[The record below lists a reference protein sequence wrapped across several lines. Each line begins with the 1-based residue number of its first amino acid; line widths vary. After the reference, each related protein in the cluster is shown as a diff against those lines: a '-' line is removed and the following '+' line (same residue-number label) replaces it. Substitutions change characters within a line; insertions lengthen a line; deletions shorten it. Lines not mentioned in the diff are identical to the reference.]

1 MLYAPTKF
9 YEENPKAY
17 AAVLKA
23 LQSAI
28 DFINADK
35 KAAAEV
41 FLKSDEGKG
50 WKLEGLM
57 EIMNDPDVRFTTS
70 PENVMKYANFM
81 ADVGSIKNRPKAW
94 HDMFFPDIHGVP
106 GN

>member
-9 YEENPKAY
+9 HDENPKAY

-23 LQSAI
+23 LQAAI

-41 FLKSDEGKG
+41 FLQSEEGRG
-50 WKLEGLM
+50 WKLEDLM
-57 EIMNDPDVRFTTS
+57 EVLNDPEVHFTTA
-70 PENVMKYANFM
+70 PESLMTYANFM
-81 ADVGSIKNRPKAW
+81 ADVGSIKQRPAKW
-94 HDMFFPDIHGVP
+94 QDMFFPEIHGVQ